1 MTTTIGNSLINL
13 HSWPDFLTVNW
24 LRPSVTNRPD
34 AHRILIGFQAQTFE
48 ALNQLNAA
56 FTDIHCYRSLYSG
69 IDALTP

>member
-1 MTTTIGNSLINL
+1 MTTTIGSSLINL

-56 FTDIHCYRSLYSG
+56 LLIFIAIARFIQESTR
-69 IDALTP
+69 